1 MSANI
6 FPLKDF
12 HDDDYGDTILFTKFP
27 KLTCGQFFIEA
38 KIPGDDIHMT
48 HYVWELPLRWCL
60 LKSTIN
66 SKSKSQSLFDLVC

>member
-38 KIPGDDIHMT
+38 KIPGDLFLCQISYEDQKVSEET
-48 HYVWELPLRWCL
+48 LRNNL
-60 LKSTIN
+60 SGPPD
-66 SKSKSQSLFDLVC
+66 SG

>member
-12 HDDDYGDTILFTKFP
+12 HDDDYGDKILFIKFP
-27 KLTCGQFFIEA
+27 KLICGQFFIEA

-48 HYVWELPLRWCL
+48 HYV
-60 LKSTIN
+60 
-66 SKSKSQSLFDLVC
+66 